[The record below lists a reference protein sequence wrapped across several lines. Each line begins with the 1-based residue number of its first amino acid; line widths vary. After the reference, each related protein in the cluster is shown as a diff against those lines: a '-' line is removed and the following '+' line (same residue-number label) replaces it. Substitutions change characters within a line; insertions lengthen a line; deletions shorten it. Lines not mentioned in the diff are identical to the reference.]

1 MCYYNIPLVEQ
12 CLWWQCSAC
21 VVTSNVA
28 GVSSRSYLTLQR
40 SPECLLFT
48 HHTTLLISHP
58 LTQPC
63 FFFFLFFYSPHLSG
77 SSRIPPFI
85 KPEVR
90 ETVQHV
96 STLLLFSC
104 WAEGNAVEQQYRSS
118 SGCAMSQEKGQWM
131 YSFSSLRLIKQFCS
145 QRESLNLVLH
155 FNWAFRLVYFLF
167 QW

>member
-1 MCYYNIPLVEQ
+1 MSLVTVQCMC
-12 CLWWQCSAC
+12 
-21 VVTSNVA
+21 
-28 GVSSRSYLTLQR
+28 SYFKR
-40 SPECLLFT
+40 GWSEFT
-48 HHTTLLISHP
+48 QLSHP
-58 LTQPC
+58 ATQPGVPSLHTSHYAPNQPPTDSTL

-155 FNWAFRLVYFLF
+155 FNWEFRLVYFLF